1 MTNFLY
7 GKQNSNGSF
16 TITGYNVAGLG
27 TRENLAL
34 NAYITWA
41 LSESNPSHEKLAKS
55 IEYLKEEI
63 DDVDDNYTLALI
75 ANALANVGDKEA
87 ENVVKRLVNNVTIDG
102 NNAYITSNVRDYYG
116 SRGDN
121 QTIQTTALTS
131 IALSKT
137 SINDNVNK
145 MLVNYL
151 ISKKDA
157 RGTWNSTQATALS
170 LKAINEMNEKNRLE
184 NQTITVRVN
193 SEEQKIEIKD
203 NALDI
208 YELTFTG
215 LGKENK
221 LNIDIEKGS
230 AYYEVITEYYV
241 PYDKVDTS
249 EDKIEVSVEANESVK
264 VNEVLQAK
272 IRLINRSDESIYN
285 GMVTINIPQGFTVQE
300 ESLMRLES
308 RDIIEK
314 YEISYTSVNLYL
326 SDFEKSRIFNLDI
339 DFRAAY
345 PVDIT
350 GLAVRAYDYYNPEIE
365 GKAKPIHI
373 VVSE

>member
-1 MTNFLY
+1 MRYNIRGEKVEITPSIRSY
-7 GKQNSNGSF
+7 IEDKIGKLDKYF
-16 TITGYNVAGLG
+16 
-27 TRENLAL
+27 E
-34 NAYITWA
+34 
-41 LSESNPSHEKLAKS
+41 NPS
-55 IEYLKEEI
+55 II
-63 DDVDDNYTLALI
+63 D
-75 ANALANVGDKEA
+75 ANVVIK
-87 ENVVKRLVNNVTIDG
+87 
-102 NNAYITSNVRDYYG
+102 VRG
-116 SRGDN
+116 
-121 QTIQTTALTS
+121 
-131 IALSKT
+131 K
-137 SINDNVNK
+137 
-145 MLVNYL
+145 
-151 ISKKDA
+151 
-157 RGTWNSTQATALS
+157 
-170 LKAINEMNEKNRLE
+170 
-184 NQTITVRVN
+184 
-193 SEEQKIEIKD
+193 EQKIEIKD

-326 SDFEKSRIFNLDI
+326 SDFEKSRIFKI
-339 DFRAAY
+339 
-345 PVDIT
+345 
-350 GLAVRAYDYYNPEIE
+350 
-365 GKAKPIHI
+365 
-373 VVSE
+373 